1 LLVGESRARTRD
13 VIRQACDERGIS
25 LVFSDELRDQFDRD
39 GALLTVDYK
48 SNGDIRKAWVNERM
62 GERVINGTSK
72 QRKVLSYIRSG
83 FIV

>member
-1 LLVGESRARTRD
+1 MSTRD
-13 VIRQACDERGIS
+13 LIRQACSERGLP

-39 GALLTVDYK
+39 GALITVDYTVK
-48 SNGDIRKAWVNERM
+48 GAIRKAWVNERM

>member
-1 LLVGESRARTRD
+1 MAESEARTRE
-13 VIRQACDERGIS
+13 VIRKACSERGIPM
-25 LVFSDELRDQFDRD
+25 VFSDELRDQFDRE

>member
-1 LLVGESRARTRD
+1 MGELKARTRD
-13 VIRQACDERGIS
+13 VIRQACDARGIP
-25 LVFSDELRDQFDRD
+25 LVFADDLRDQFDCE

-48 SNGDIRKAWVNERM
+48 SNGAIRKAWVNERM

>member
-1 LLVGESRARTRD
+1 MGELQARTRD
-13 VIRQACDERGIS
+13 VIRRACDARGIP
-25 LVFSDELRDQFDRD
+25 LVFADGLRDQFDRE

-48 SNGDIRKAWVNERM
+48 SNGAIRKAWINERM

>member
-1 LLVGESRARTRD
+1 MEAPARTRD
-13 VIRQACDERGIS
+13 LIRQACTDRGLP
-25 LVFSDELRDQFDRD
+25 LVFSDESRDQFERD

-48 SNGDIRKAWVNERM
+48 ANGDIRKAWVNERM
-62 GERVINGTSK
+62 GERVIDGTSK

>member
-1 LLVGESRARTRD
+1 MKTPQSRTRD
-13 VIRQACDERGIS
+13 VIRQACSDRGLP
-25 LVFSDELRDQFDRD
+25 LVHSDESRDQFDRD

-48 SNGDIRKAWVNERM
+48 ANGDIRKAWVNERM

>member
-1 LLVGESRARTRD
+1 MTKEAHARTRD
-13 VIRQACDERGIS
+13 VIRQACADRGIP

-39 GALLTVDYK
+39 GALITVDYK
-48 SNGDIRKAWVNERM
+48 SNGDIRKAWINERM

-83 FIV
+83 YII

>member
-1 LLVGESRARTRD
+1 MGAGDARTRD
-13 VIRQACDERGIS
+13 VIRQACSDRGLP
-25 LVFSDELRDQFDRD
+25 LVFSDEARDQFDRD
-39 GALLTVDYK
+39 GALLTIDYK

-72 QRKVLSYIRSG
+72 QRKVLAYIRSG

>member
-1 LLVGESRARTRD
+1 MSTRD
-13 VIRQACDERGIS
+13 QIRQACDDRGLP

-39 GALLTVDYK
+39 GALITVDYTAK
-48 SNGDIRKAWVNERM
+48 GAIRKAWVNERM

>member
-1 LLVGESRARTRD
+1 MSTRD
-13 VIRQACDERGIS
+13 LIRQACSDRGLP

-39 GALLTVDYK
+39 GALITVDYTVK
-48 SNGDIRKAWVNERM
+48 GAIRKAWVNERM

>member
-1 LLVGESRARTRD
+1 MNAAPARTRD
-13 VIRQACDERGIS
+13 VIRQACSDRG
-25 LVFSDELRDQFDRD
+25 LPMAFSDESRDQFDRD

-48 SNGDIRKAWVNERM
+48 ANGGIRKAWVNERM

>member
-1 LLVGESRARTRD
+1 MTSSTATALFSRSITKAN
-13 VIRQACDERGIS
+13 
-25 LVFSDELRDQFDRD
+25 
-39 GALLTVDYK
+39 GA
-48 SNGDIRKAWVNERM
+48 IRKAWVNERM